1 MGVLFVSG
9 IFNGLVNPSIHA
21 LLTLS
26 APPAI
31 RARVMSAL
39 ATVFMLSSPLGLAF
53 AGPVLSAAGA
63 HPVLITFAAIQTA
76 AMALISWLSL
86 RALASRRRAEAVEA
100 AA

>member
-1 MGVLFVSG
+1 MAVLFVSG
-9 IFNGLVNPSIHA
+9 VFNGLVNPSIHA

-26 APPAI
+26 SPPAI

-53 AGPVLSAAGA
+53 AGPVLSAAGPR
-63 HPVLITFAAIQTA
+63 PVLVAFAATQTV
-76 AMALISWLSL
+76 AMCLISVLAQ
-86 RALASRRRAEAVEA
+86 RARFSRRPEAVGA